1 MDAFFVKLLSRVYEL
16 EGLLL
21 VVEKHDQETPAHVLD
36 MVKEKAAIIN
46 EMAQQL
52 ALPAQVDQAI
62 NALHVAAQQAEQEV
76 EQATDEPADPSMG
89 LPAADYDADETWQH
103 DNGEEFNEM
112 FASGYVEPAPVEA
125 SSRVESS
132 GAPMRVEEKL
142 QRDMFKNMRK
152 ALSLNDRF
160 RFRRELFGNSDLEMN
175 DALDMIDSMKSYDEA
190 TDYFFGDL
198 GWDKDNEEVM
208 AFMEIVQ
215 RHFM

>member
-76 EQATDEPADPSMG
+76 EQATDAVSYTHLT
-89 LPAADYDADETWQH
+89 LPT
-103 DNGEEFNEM
+103 N
-112 FASGYVEPAPVEA
+112 
-125 SSRVESS
+125 
-132 GAPMRVEEKL
+132 
-142 QRDMFKNMRK
+142 
-152 ALSLNDRF
+152 
-160 RFRRELFGNSDLEMN
+160 RE
-175 DALDMIDSMKSYDEA
+175 
-190 TDYFFGDL
+190 
-198 GWDKDNEEVM
+198 V
-208 AFMEIVQ
+208 
-215 RHFM
+215 